1 MKNLDVLVYYK
12 SIIDKEKNTI
22 TAYFLCG
29 LGSVTLNKTLK
40 VTCPTSYVEQ
50 VNPENAIFELAEG
63 TNNVE
68 RLRYYPC
75 SVINYKELLITLIK
89 LRAGVNYNYLC
100 ARMLENMDFALIKT
114 SIGYKLF
121 DKQTEE
127 VIWRYDISNGYSLFD
142 SLDVYI
148 NDYIISPIEEI
159 NHTKIMPNT
168 LHESFNELLK
178 NKNFIVSEEAKYLDV
193 ICNYPSKVDV
203 DVVYRIQI
211 DDHNGCNRLMYELL
225 NLLDLILIRKTDKN
239 GHICYGLKDI
249 NDNLVSLRMESY
261 YDSQTMVE
269 RLESLIDSSIVSNI
283 IEDYNLNPNEMDW
296 EKTLM
301 SAKRLAPATDI
312 NVKLLD
318 FYLYHSGTVDLFKT
332 YLIQKEH
339 DTIEC

>member
-63 TNNVE
+63 ANNVE
-68 RLRYYPC
+68 RLRYYPR
-75 SVINYKELLITLIK
+75 SVINYKELLFNLIK
-89 LRAGVNYNYLC
+89 LRAGVDYNYLC
-100 ARMLENMDFALIKT
+100 ARLLENMDFALIKT

-142 SLDVYI
+142 SLDVYLD
-148 NDYIISPIEEI
+148 DYIISPIEEI
-159 NHTKIMPNT
+159 NHTKIMSNT

-178 NKNFIVSEEAKYLDV
+178 NKKFIVSEEAKYLDM

-203 DVVYRIQI
+203 DVVYRIQM
-211 DDHNGCNRLMYELL
+211 DDYNGYNRLMYKLL
-225 NLLDLILIRKTDKN
+225 NLLDLILIRKTDKK

-261 YDSQTMVE
+261 YDSQTMAE
-269 RLESLIDSSIVSNI
+269 RLKSLIASSIVSNI
-283 IEDYNLNPNEMDW
+283 IENYNLNPNETDW
-296 EKTLM
+296 KKTLM
-301 SAKRLAPATDI
+301 SAKRLAPADN

-318 FYLYHSGTVDLFKT
+318 FYLYHSDCVDLFKT